1 MISLQIISDVL
12 ALIVAIEA
20 LFIMILEMFFSRTK
34 MAQKSFD
41 LSMEYLFTPDTKIS
55 MANQGLYNGFIGV
68 GILMTMFVLPQS
80 IATFNLYLFIGF
92 VVVAAIFGGLTANK
106 KIIIT
111 QGLPAALALISLFIT
126 NNI

>member
-1 MISLQIISDVL
+1 MQIISDVL
-12 ALIVAIEA
+12 VLIVAIEA

-34 MAQKSFD
+34 MAQKAFD
-41 LSMEYLFTPDTKIS
+41 LSREYLLTPETKVS

-68 GILMTMFVLPQS
+68 GILLTTFFLPQS
-80 IATFNLYLFIGF
+80 LTTFNLYLFIGF
-92 VVVAAIFGGLTANK
+92 VVVAAIFGGITANK

>member
-1 MISLQIISDVL
+1 
-12 ALIVAIEA
+12 
-20 LFIMILEMFFSRTK
+20 
-34 MAQKSFD
+34 
-41 LSMEYLFTPDTKIS
+41 

-68 GILMTMFVLPQS
+68 GIILTMFVLPQS

-92 VVVAAIFGGLTANK
+92 VVVAAIFGGFTANK